1 MVRNAKIYT
10 IVTQCFIQMFVLM
23 YLGYKLG
30 ADWWLKDATW
40 GAVLCVTGAIIG
52 LVNMIVTVIKVGD
65 VFDKRKDI
73 Q

>member
-1 MVRNAKIYT
+1 MVKGAKIYT
-10 IVTQCFIQMFVLM
+10 IVTQCLIQMFVLM

-30 ADWWLKDATW
+30 TDWWLKSGTW
-40 GAVLCVTGAIIG
+40 GAILCVTGAILG
-52 LVNMIVTVIKVGD
+52 LVIMMCTIVKAGD